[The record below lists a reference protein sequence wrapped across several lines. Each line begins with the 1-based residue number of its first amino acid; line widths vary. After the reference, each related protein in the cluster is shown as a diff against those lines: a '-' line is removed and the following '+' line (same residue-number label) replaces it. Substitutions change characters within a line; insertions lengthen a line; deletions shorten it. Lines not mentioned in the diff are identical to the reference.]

1 MPNIVARFIH
11 LGPKRA
17 HTLFGLTSGQENE
30 SLVNISDVSE
40 NTHTYSIFNDDSV
53 IPIIV
58 QGFIRLGK
66 ERPHTPFELT
76 SCQENES
83 LVNVSD

>member
-11 LGPKRA
+11 LGPKWA
-17 HTLFGLTSGQENE
+17 HTLYGQTSGQENE

-53 IPIIV
+53 MSNIFYR
-58 QGFIRLGK
+58 FIRLGK